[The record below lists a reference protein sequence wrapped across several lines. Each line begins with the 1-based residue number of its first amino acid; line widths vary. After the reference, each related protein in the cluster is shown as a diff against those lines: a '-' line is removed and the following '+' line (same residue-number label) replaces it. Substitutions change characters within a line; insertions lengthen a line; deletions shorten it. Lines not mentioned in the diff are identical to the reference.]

1 MKKRTKRSWTKE
13 EKLTIL
19 KEAKIKGVEVTIRKH
34 GVYPSTYYSWR
45 KKYLVEGERGID
57 DTASKRKDKN
67 YIRQMED
74 EVALLK
80 QLLAEQAIESALK
93 DELLKK
99 KYPWA
104 RKKT

>member
-13 EKLTIL
+13 EKLNVL
-19 KEAKIKGVEVTIRKH
+19 KEAKEKGVELTLRKY

-45 KKYLVEGERGID
+45 KKYLVEGEAGVD
-57 DTASKRKDKN
+57 DTASKRKDRN

-74 EVALLK
+74 ELALYK
-80 QLLAEQAIESALK
+80 QLLAERDLELALK

-104 RKKT
+104 RKKS

>member
-13 EKLTIL
+13 EKLNIL
-19 KEAKIKGVEVTIRKH
+19 KEAREKGVELTIRKH
-34 GVYPSTYYSWR
+34 GIYPSTYYSWR
-45 KKYLVEGERGID
+45 KKYLVEGETGLD

-67 YIRQMED
+67 YIRQLED
-74 EVALLK
+74 EAALLK
-80 QLLAEQAIESALK
+80 QLLAEKDLELALK

-104 RKKT
+104 RKKS

>member
-13 EKLTIL
+13 EKLNIL
-19 KEAKIKGVEVTIRKH
+19 KEAKEKGVEVTIRKY
-34 GVYPSTYYSWR
+34 GIYPSTYYSWR
-45 KKYLVEGERGID
+45 KKYLVEGETGLD

-67 YIRQMED
+67 YIRQLED
-74 EVALLK
+74 ETALLK
-80 QLLAEQAIESALK
+80 QLLAEKDLELALK

-104 RKKT
+104 RKKS

>member
-13 EKLTIL
+13 EKLNIL
-19 KEAKIKGVEVTIRKH
+19 KEAKEKGVEVTIRKH
-34 GVYPSTYYSWR
+34 GIYPSTYYSWR
-45 KKYLVEGERGID
+45 KKYLVEGETGLD

-67 YIRQMED
+67 YIRQLED
-74 EVALLK
+74 ETALLK
-80 QLLAEQAIESALK
+80 QLLAEKDLELALK

-104 RKKT
+104 RKKS